1 MSKQYKELANCIRF
15 LSIDAVQKAN
25 SGHPGMPMGMAD
37 VVTVLFKDFLNFNPK
52 NPNWINRDRF
62 VLSAGHGSMLLYSLL
77 YLTGYKS
84 VSLNDIKKFRQL
96 NSICAGHPEYHPNSG
111 IETTTGPLGQGISNA
126 VGFAISEE
134 ILRKKLG
141 KNKINHKTYVLAGDG
156 CLMEG
161 ISHEALSLAGHL
173 NLKNIIL
180 LFDNNSISIDGPT
193 SLAVSDDHY
202 KRFKSYGWNFIKID
216 GHNYND
222 IYKALK
228 KAQKS
233 KKPIAIS
240 CKTTIGYGSPNKGGK
255 SSSHGSPLGEEEI
268 KLVRKKLNWK
278 FEPFKIP
285 KDLLYEWKKIG
296 DHARKKAIKNENKYK
311 KIKSKEKSLKTLDNA
326 IKKTKNDFLKNLEPI
341 ATRKSSEI
349 FLDIASNLPNLIG
362 GSADLAGSNNTKTK
376 NHKIIK
382 PNNFSGNYIH
392 YGVREHAMCG
402 IMNGIALHSDFIP
415 YGGTFLI
422 FSDYCKPSIR
432 LAAMMK
438 QRVIYVFTHDSI
450 GLGED
455 GPTHQPIEQL
465 TSLRSIPNLNV
476 FRPADLIET
485 FECWQLAI
493 KNKKTPSVIALTRQG
508 INPIRVKNSLKNLS
522 SKGAYE
528 VLKTKNKIS
537 VTILATGSET
547 SLACD
552 ISHKLATESI
562 YSKVISMPCHEL
574 FDQQS
579 EGYKNKILNET
590 SLVVS
595 IEAAETDYWKKYTG
609 TNGLN
614 FGINNFGKSAP
625 YKKIYNYFGLDVKSI
640 IKKIKKK
647 L

>member
-15 LSIDAVQKAN
+15 LSVDAVQKAN

-37 VVTVLFKDFLNFNPK
+37 VATVLYKNFLNFNPK

-84 VSLNDIKKFRQL
+84 VSIDDIKNFRQL
-96 NSICAGHPEYHPNSG
+96 DSICAGHPEYRPNTG

-134 ILRKKLG
+134 ILKKKFG

-173 NLKNIIL
+173 KLKNLIL

-193 SLAVSDDHY
+193 SLAVSDDHE
-202 KRFKSYGWNFIKID
+202 KRFKSYGWDYLKIN
-216 GHNYND
+216 GHNYKE
-222 IYKALK
+222 ISKALK

-240 CKTTIGYGSPNKGGK
+240 CKTTIGFGSPNKGGK
-255 SSSHGSPLGEEEI
+255 SSSHGSPLGDEEI

-278 FEPFKIP
+278 HEPFQIP
-285 KDLLYEWKKIG
+285 ENLLDEWRKIG
-296 DHARKKAIKNENKYK
+296 EEASKKAKKRENKDRKISNDITLKSLLGSIEKIKNDY
-311 KIKSKEKSLKTLDNA
+311 
-326 IKKTKNDFLKNLEPI
+326 LKNLKPI
-341 ATRKSSEI
+341 ATRKSSEM
-349 FLDIASNLPNLIG
+349 FLDIASKLPNLIG

-382 PNNFSGNYIH
+382 PGNFSGNYIH

-402 IMNGIALHSDFIP
+402 IMNGIALHSDLIP

-432 LAAMMK
+432 LAAMMGQK
-438 QRVIYVFTHDSI
+438 VIYIFTHDSI

-476 FRPADLIET
+476 FRPADVIET

-493 KNKKTPSVIALTRQG
+493 ESKNSPSVIALTRQA
-508 INPIRVKNSLKNLS
+508 IIPVRIKNTSNNES
-522 SKGAYE
+522 SAGAYE
-528 VLKTKNKIS
+528 ILRSRDNIKLTIIS
-537 VTILATGSET
+537 SGSET
-547 SLACD
+547 SLACEVC
-552 ISHKLATESI
+552 HKLATEDI
-562 YSKVISMPCHEL
+562 YSKVISMPCQEL

-579 EGYKNKILNET
+579 NDYKNKILNET
-590 SLVVS
+590 ELVVS
-595 IEAAETDYWKKYTG
+595 IEASETNYWKKYTG
-609 TNGLN
+609 KNGLN
-614 FGINNFGKSAP
+614 CGINNFGKSAP
-625 YKKIYNYFGLDVKSI
+625 YKEIYDHFNLNSKSI
-640 IKKIKKK
+640 VNKIKEK

>member
-1 MSKQYKELANCIRF
+1 MSKQYRDLANCIRF
-15 LSIDAVQKAN
+15 LSIDAVQNAN

-37 VVTVLFKDFLNFNPK
+37 VATVLFKDFLKFNPK
-52 NPNWINRDRF
+52 NPEWLNRDRF

-84 VSLNDIKKFRQL
+84 VSLNDIKNFRQL
-96 NSICAGHPEYHPNSG
+96 NSICAGHPEYHANTG

-134 ILRKKLG
+134 ILKRRIGKK
-141 KNKINHKTYVLAGDG
+141 IIDHKTYVLAGDG

-161 ISHEALSLAGHL
+161 VSHEALSLAGHL
-173 NLKNIIL
+173 KLKNLIL

-193 SLAVSDDHY
+193 SLAVSDNHE
-202 KRFKSYGWNFIKID
+202 KRFRSYGWDFIKVN
-216 GHNYND
+216 GHNFKE
-222 IYKALK
+222 ISKALK

-255 SSSHGSPLGEEEI
+255 ASSHGSPLGEDEI
-268 KLVRKKLNWK
+268 KLVRKKLKWNY
-278 FEPFKIP
+278 EPFKIP
-285 KDLLYEWKKIG
+285 NEFLSEWRKIGKNATQRAKKYEDKHKKIFSNF
-296 DHARKKAIKNENKYK
+296 KKLGSFKSSLE
-311 KIKSKEKSLKTLDNA
+311 KIKEEYFKNSKPL
-326 IKKTKNDFLKNLEPI
+326 
-341 ATRKSSEI
+341 ATRKSSEM
-349 FLDIASNLPNLIG
+349 FLDVIAKLPNLIG

-382 PNNFSGNYIH
+382 PGNFTGNYIH

-402 IMNGIALHSDFIP
+402 IMNGIALHSNLIP

-438 QRVIYVFTHDSI
+438 QKVIYVFTHDSI

-465 TSLRSIPNLNV
+465 ANLRSIPNLNV
-476 FRPADLIET
+476 FRPSDLVET
-485 FECWQLAI
+485 FECWELALKS
-493 KNKKTPSVIALTRQG
+493 KNTPSVIALTRQG
-508 INPIRVKNSLKNLS
+508 INPVREKNSFKNES
-522 SKGAYE
+522 SVGAYE
-528 VLKTKNKIS
+528 ILRTGDNIS
-537 VTILATGSET
+537 ITIIATGSET
-547 SLACD
+547 SLAID
-552 ISHKLATESI
+552 VGHKLATDGI
-562 YSKVISMPCHEL
+562 YSKIISMPCHEL

-579 EGYKNKILNET
+579 EGYKNKILAET
-590 SLVVS
+590 KLVVS
-595 IEAAETDYWKKYTG
+595 IEASEKDYWKKYTG
-609 TNGLN
+609 KEGLN
-614 FGINNFGKSAP
+614 FGIDDFGKSAP
-625 YKKIYNYFGLDVKSI
+625 YKKIYDHFGLNSESI
-640 IKKIKKK
+640 VKKIKKK